1 MADHDRNYAQV
12 QTGARTGAEEI
23 DLGLR
28 SYMMSVYNLM
38 ALGVAVT
45 AIITLFM
52 ANNPA
57 LMATVALGPMKW
69 VLFAGVLGMGFFAP
83 KLIFSGS
90 KAMAHAAFWAYAG
103 MWGLLISPMVAFYL
117 AKDPGIVV
125 QALGITSVTFGAT
138 SLYGYV
144 TKRDLSAFRT
154 FFVMASIGLLVA
166 IVVNIFLQSTLFS
179 LITSIGVVLVFAGV
193 TAWETQSI
201 KEMYHAGDDEGT
213 ARSKGIFGAFILY
226 GSFITMFIHILNIL
240 GIMRGGD

>member
-12 QTGARTGAEEI
+12 QTGARTGTEAI
-23 DLGLR
+23 DAGLR

-57 LMATVALGPMKW
+57 LMQTVALGPMKW

-90 KAMAHAAFWAYAG
+90 KAMAHLAFWAYAG

-144 TKRDLSAFRT
+144 TKRDLSPFRT
-154 FFVMASIGLLVA
+154 FFVMATIGLLVA
-166 IVVNIFLQSTLFS
+166 MLVNVFLQSTLFS
-179 LITSIGVVLVFAGV
+179 LITSFGVVLVFAGV
-193 TAWETQSI
+193 TAWETQAI
-201 KEMYHAGDDEGT
+201 KEMYHAGDDEAT

-240 GIMRGGD
+240 GIMRGD

>member
-1 MADHDRNYAQV
+1 MSDYDRNYAQV
-12 QTGARTGAEEI
+12 QTGARTDGAEI
-23 DLGLR
+23 DAGLR
-28 SYMMSVYNLM
+28 SYMLSVYNLM

-57 LMATVALGPMKW
+57 LMQVVAVGPMKW
-69 VLFAGVLGMGFFAP
+69 VLFAGVLGMGFFAH

-90 KAMAHAAFWAYAG
+90 KALAHAAYWTYAG
-103 MWGLLISPMVAFYL
+103 LWGLLISPMVAFYMG
-117 AKDPGIVV
+117 KDPGIVV

-144 TKRDLSAFRT
+144 TKRDLSVFST
-154 FFVMASIGLLVA
+154 FFVMASIGLLLA

-179 LITSIGVVLVFAGV
+179 LITSFAVVLLFAGI

-201 KEMYHAGDDEGT
+201 KEMYFAGDDEAT
-213 ARSKGIFGAFILY
+213 ARSKGIFGAFLLY
-226 GSFITMFIHILNIL
+226 GSFVTMFIHILNIL
-240 GIMRGGD
+240 GIMRSE

>member
-1 MADHDRNYAQV
+1 MSHYDRNYAQV
-12 QTGARTGAEEI
+12 RTGARTDGAEI
-23 DLGLR
+23 DAGLR
-28 SYMMSVYNLM
+28 SYMLSVYNLM

-57 LMATVALGPMKW
+57 LMQVVAVGPMKW
-69 VLFAGVLGMGFFAP
+69 VLFAGVLGMGFFAH

-90 KAMAHAAFWAYAG
+90 KALAHAAYWTYAG
-103 MWGLLISPMVAFYL
+103 LWGLLISPMVAFYMG
-117 AKDPGIVV
+117 KDPGIVV

-144 TKRDLSAFRT
+144 TKRDLSVFST
-154 FFVMASIGLLVA
+154 FFVMASIGLLLA

-179 LITSIGVVLVFAGV
+179 LITSFAVVLLFAGI

-201 KEMYHAGDDEGT
+201 KEMYFAGDDEAT
-213 ARSKGIFGAFILY
+213 ARSKGIFGAFLLY
-226 GSFITMFIHILNIL
+226 GSFVTMFIHILNIL
-240 GIMRGGD
+240 GIMRSE

>member
-1 MADHDRNYAQV
+1 NYAQV
-12 QTGARTGAEEI
+12 RTGARTDGAEI
-23 DLGLR
+23 DAGLR
-28 SYMMSVYNLM
+28 SYMLSVYNLM

-57 LMATVALGPMKW
+57 LMQVVAVGPMKW
-69 VLFAGVLGMGFFAP
+69 VLFAGVLGMGFFAH

-90 KAMAHAAFWAYAG
+90 KALAHAAYWTYAG
-103 MWGLLISPMVAFYL
+103 LWGLLISPMVAFYMG
-117 AKDPGIVV
+117 KDPGIVV

-144 TKRDLSAFRT
+144 TKRDLSVFST
-154 FFVMASIGLLVA
+154 FFVMASIGLLLA

-179 LITSIGVVLVFAGV
+179 LITSFAVVLLFAGI

-201 KEMYHAGDDEGT
+201 KEMYFAGDDEAT
-213 ARSKGIFGAFILY
+213 ARSKGIFGAFLLY
-226 GSFITMFIHILNIL
+226 GSFVTMFIHILNIL
-240 GIMRGGD
+240 GIMRSE